1 MIHIRSAWI
10 LVVILLLSAPA
21 WADELKMLSGKSLSG
36 TLEKITDSAIT
47 LKAGDKSAETPL
59 TQVLELTLRP
69 GKSFPSAN
77 KYIEVQL
84 LDESILCCTKVTF
97 GARDVQLE
105 LTSGGIVKAPLTA
118 LVTVLRDAQDENL
131 KKQWAKLLT
140 EKTRFDRI
148 FVLKDGDLNPLKGAL
163 GAIDETKQSIKFK
176 IDGGK
181 EIEPE
186 LDNVQ
191 GMQFVRTDLP
201 TEVSLCKVID
211 IDGNVV
217 VASKLLYSG
226 DRVNVTTPFG
236 QKLALDPKHVARVDF
251 NFGRLTYLSDLD
263 AKIVDAP
270 LLGGFNPLR
279 KDTNLDGGPIM
290 LQEKKY
296 DKGLS
301 MYAGVELRYDL
312 AGKYKDFKALLG
324 ADSGIA
330 EEGQGKVTVTIYC
343 DREKRNTFE
352 VSTKAP
358 IPIAVNVK
366 DVTTLRI
373 VVSGS
378 NLTNFSGH
386 ATLANALVS
395 Q

>member
-1 MIHIRSAWI
+1 MNHFRSAWI
-10 LVVILLLSAPA
+10 LLGILLLSAPA
-21 WADELKMLSGKSLSG
+21 WADELKTLSGKSLSG

-47 LKAGDKSAETPL
+47 LKAGGKSAETPL
-59 TQVLELTLRP
+59 AQVLELTLRP
-69 GKSFPSAN
+69 GKSVPSAN
-77 KYIEVQL
+77 RYIEVQL
-84 LDESILCCTKVTF
+84 LDESILYCTKVTF
-97 GARDVQLE
+97 GAKDVQLE
-105 LTSGGIVKAPLTA
+105 LTSGAVVKAPLTA
-118 LVTVLRDAQDENL
+118 LVTVLRDAQDENV

-140 EKTRFDRI
+140 EKIRYDRI

-176 IDGGK
+176 IDGGA
-181 EIEPE
+181 EIEAQ

-201 TEVSLCKVID
+201 TDVSLCKVID

-217 VASKLLYSG
+217 VASKLGYSG

-236 QKLALDPKHVARVDF
+236 QKLAFDPKHVARVDF

-263 AKIVDAP
+263 ANTVDAP
-270 LLGGFNPLR
+270 LLGGFNPVR
-279 KDTNLDGGPIM
+279 KDRNLDDGPIM

-301 MYAGVELRYDL
+301 MYAGVELTYNL

-324 ADSGIA
+324 ADSRIA

-343 DREKRNTFE
+343 DREKRSTFE

-358 IPIAVNVK
+358 MPIAVNVK
-366 DVTTLRI
+366 DVTTLKI

-378 NLTNFSGH
+378 NLTNYSGH

>member
-1 MIHIRSAWI
+1 MKHIRSAWI
-10 LVVILLLSAPA
+10 LVVILLLAAPA
-21 WADELKMLSGKSLSG
+21 WTDELKMLSGKSLSG
-36 TLEKITDSAIT
+36 TLEKITDSAII

-59 TQVLELTLRP
+59 PQVLELTLRP
-69 GKSFPSAN
+69 GKSVPSAN

-84 LDESILCCTKVTF
+84 LDESILYCTKATF
-97 GARDVQLE
+97 SAKDVQLE
-105 LTSGGIVKAPLTA
+105 LTSGGLVKAPLTA
-118 LVTVLRDAQDENL
+118 LVTFLRDAQDENL

-163 GAIDETKQSIKFK
+163 GAIDESKQSIKFK
-176 IDGGK
+176 IEGGK

-217 VASKLLYSG
+217 VASKLGYSG
-226 DRVNVTTPFG
+226 DRMNVTTPFG
-236 QKLALDPKHVARVDF
+236 QKLTLDPKHLARVDF

-263 AKIVDAP
+263 AKIADAP

-301 MYAGVELRYDL
+301 MYAGVELAYDL

-324 ADSGIA
+324 VDSSIA

-343 DREKRNTFE
+343 DREKRGTFE

-358 IPIAVNVK
+358 TPISTNVK
-366 DVTTLRI
+366 GVTTLRI

-378 NLTNFSGH
+378 NFTNYSGH
-386 ATLANALVS
+386 ATLANAQVS

>member
-1 MIHIRSAWI
+1 MKHIRSAWI
-10 LVVILLLSAPA
+10 LVVILLLAAPA
-21 WADELKMLSGKSLSG
+21 WTDELKMLSGKSLSG
-36 TLEKITDSAIT
+36 TLEKITDSAII

-59 TQVLELTLRP
+59 PQVLELTLRP
-69 GKSFPSAN
+69 GKSVPSAN

-84 LDESILCCTKVTF
+84 LDESILYCTKATF
-97 GARDVQLE
+97 SAKDVQLE

-118 LVTVLRDAQDENL
+118 LVTFLRDAQDENL

-163 GAIDETKQSIKFK
+163 GAIDESKQSIKFK
-176 IDGGK
+176 IEGGK

-217 VASKLLYSG
+217 VASKLGYSG
-226 DRVNVTTPFG
+226 DRMNVTTPFG
-236 QKLALDPKHVARVDF
+236 QKLTLDPKRLARVDF

-263 AKIVDAP
+263 AKIADAP

-312 AGKYKDFKALLG
+312 AGKYKEFKALVG

-343 DREKRNTFE
+343 DSEKRNTFE

-366 DVTTLRI
+366 DVTTLKI

-378 NLTNFSGH
+378 NLTNYSGH

>member
-1 MIHIRSAWI
+1 MDHFRSAWI
-10 LVVILLLSAPA
+10 LVVILLLAAPA
-21 WADELKMLSGKSLSG
+21 WTDELKMLSGKSLSG
-36 TLEKITDSAIT
+36 TLEKITDSAII

-59 TQVLELTLRP
+59 PQVLELTLRP
-69 GKSFPSAN
+69 GKSVPSAN

-84 LDESILCCTKVTF
+84 LDESILYCTKATF
-97 GARDVQLE
+97 GAKDVQLE
-105 LTSGGIVKAPLTA
+105 LTSGGLVKAPLTA
-118 LVTVLRDAQDENL
+118 LVTFLRDAQDENL

-148 FVLKDGDLNPLKGAL
+148 FVLKEGDLNPLKGAL

-176 IDGGK
+176 IEGGK

-217 VASKLLYSG
+217 VASKLGYSG
-226 DRVNVTTPFG
+226 DRMNVTTPFG
-236 QKLALDPKHVARVDF
+236 QKLTLDPKRLARVDF

-263 AKIVDAP
+263 ARIVDAP

-301 MYAGVELRYDL
+301 MYAGVELAYDL

-324 ADSGIA
+324 ADSRIA

-343 DREKRNTFE
+343 DRDKRNTFE

-366 DVTTLRI
+366 DVTTLKI

-378 NLTNFSGH
+378 NLTNYSGH

>member
-1 MIHIRSAWI
+1 MKHIRSAWI
-10 LVVILLLSAPA
+10 LVVILLLAAPA
-21 WADELKMLSGKSLSG
+21 WTDELKMLSGKSLSG
-36 TLEKITDSAIT
+36 TLEKITDSAII

-59 TQVLELTLRP
+59 PQVLELTLRP
-69 GKSFPSAN
+69 GKSVPSAN

-84 LDESILCCTKVTF
+84 LDESILYCTKATF
-97 GARDVQLE
+97 SAKDVQLE
-105 LTSGGIVKAPLTA
+105 LTSGGLVKAPLTA
-118 LVTVLRDAQDENL
+118 LVTFLRDAQDENL

-163 GAIDETKQSIKFK
+163 GAIDESKQSIKFK
-176 IDGGK
+176 IEGGK

-217 VASKLLYSG
+217 VASKLGYSG
-226 DRVNVTTPFG
+226 DRMNVTTPFG
-236 QKLALDPKHVARVDF
+236 QKLTLDPKRLARVDF

-263 AKIVDAP
+263 AKIADAP

-312 AGKYKDFKALLG
+312 AGKYKEFKALVG

-343 DREKRNTFE
+343 DSEKRNTFE

-366 DVTTLRI
+366 DVTTLKI

-378 NLTNFSGH
+378 NLTNYSGH